1 VKAVV
6 YEGPRNVS
14 VKDVPDARIERPT
27 DVLVRITTTN
37 ICGSDLHMYEGRTDF
52 ETGRWFGH
60 ENMGQV
66 IEVGEG
72 VDKVKVGAHQ
82 LLPDRPTGAELG
94 RGGLRLR
101 RHGPVARRSGRAAP
115 RAMG

>member
-1 VKAVV
+1 MKAMV
-6 YEGPRNVS
+6 YEGLRNVR

-60 ENMGQV
+60 EN
-66 IEVGEG
+66 
-72 VDKVKVGAHQ
+72 
-82 LLPDRPTGAELG
+82 LG
-94 RGGLRLR
+94 RRSRGL
-101 RHGPVARRSGRAAP
+101 HGCLLAIIKGARK
-115 RAMG
+115 